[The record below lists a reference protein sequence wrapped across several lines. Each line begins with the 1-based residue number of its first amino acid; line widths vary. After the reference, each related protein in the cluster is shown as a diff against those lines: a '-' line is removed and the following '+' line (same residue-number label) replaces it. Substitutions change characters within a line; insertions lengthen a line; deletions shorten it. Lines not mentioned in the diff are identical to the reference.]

1 MAIFLSLLK
10 YCTRQLYTLFFT
22 INGTTFSMQRKPW
35 PVAEWKFYVAF
46 SLFRGASI
54 YAGVYNR
61 WTMVYFQMLYIHI
74 Y

>member
-1 MAIFLSLLK
+1 
-10 YCTRQLYTLFFT
+10 
-22 INGTTFSMQRKPW
+22 MQRKQW

-61 WTMVYFQMLYIHI
+61 WTMVSFQMLNKKYFVIGSERI
-74 Y
+74 RVISALL

>member
-1 MAIFLSLLK
+1 MSFG
-10 YCTRQLYTLFFT
+10 CQ
-22 INGTTFSMQRKPW
+22 GRKW

-61 WTMVYFQMLYIHI
+61 WVKVFKLVKDAVVIGVED
-74 Y
+74 